1 MKKQTYMKLGFP
13 EMIDVSGRVSI
24 ADLYRSSK
32 KRTGIYL
39 LQFPDGDYY
48 VGQSVDVVRR
58 FSEHVKGKGPISGF
72 SFFAVP
78 EYELDQQEHRC
89 ITLLEQKCNLKN
101 ISLVTLPEVETD
113 FDAVLSREEQQDWL
127 VNDRATPKY
136 PSLWQNS
143 SFYEQMRK
151 KYSDRF
157 TKLLSDPYFE
167 KYVLPVMQKY
177 IKYCIPEP
185 LLSEISFWNC
195 SCLPPYNSNSIIYSR
210 INLRSCEVF
219 TVSYHRPTNDFCYSF
234 HTSLSPFENISDQE
248 FNKFN
253 KQFPSFELG
262 DYIYPSAGSDQC
274 NPTFTGFTEVMN
286 ALDHPLL
293 LKAIKTFNLGQMRKG
308 APLYRSSHCV
318 DLAELL
324 MSGMCPTYKK
334 INENRTQP

>member
-1 MKKQTYMKLGFP
+1 MNKQTYMALGFP

-39 LQFPDGDYY
+39 LHFPDGDYY

-58 FSEHVKGKGPISGF
+58 FSEHVNAKGPISGF
-72 SFFAVP
+72 SYFPVP
-78 EYELDQQEHRC
+78 KKQLDQQEHFC
-89 ITLLEQKCNLKN
+89 ITQLEKKCNLKN
-101 ISLVTLPEVETD
+101 ISLVTLPEVESD
-113 FDAVLSREEQQDWL
+113 FDTVLSRPEQQDWL
-127 VNDRATPKY
+127 EHDSATPKY

-143 SFYEQMRK
+143 AEYEKIRK
-151 KYSDRF
+151 KYSDSF
-157 TKLLSDPYFE
+157 SQLLADPYFE
-167 KYVLPVMQKY
+167 QYLLLVMQKY
-177 IKYCIPEP
+177 VKYCITEP
-185 LLSEISFWNC
+185 LHTEITFWNC
-195 SCLPPYNSNSIIYSR
+195 SCLPAIHRDIKILSR

-219 TVSYHRPTNDFCYSF
+219 TVGYYREPDEIFYSF
-234 HTSLSPFENISDQE
+234 HTSKSPFQNISRQE
-248 FNKFN
+248 FSKFK

-262 DYIYPSAGSDQC
+262 DCIYPSGGSDQC
-274 NPTFTGFTEVMN
+274 NPTFSDFAEVMN

-293 LKAIKTFNLGQMRKG
+293 LNAIKTFNLGQMRKG
-308 APLYRSSHCV
+308 ASLYRSSHCV